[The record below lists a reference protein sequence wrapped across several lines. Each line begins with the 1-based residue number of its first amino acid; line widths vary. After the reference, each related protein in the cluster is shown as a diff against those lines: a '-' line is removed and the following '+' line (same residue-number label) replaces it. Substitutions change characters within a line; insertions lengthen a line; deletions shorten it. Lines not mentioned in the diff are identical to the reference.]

1 MFQIEEQLKKL
12 QEDIAP
18 YTPNIIAVT
27 KYFGRD
33 GIIEAYRAG
42 LRNFGESRIPEA
54 TEKIASLPEEIRRN
68 SKFHMIGHLQS
79 NKVKKVV
86 GVFEY
91 IHSVDTIDIAKKIS
105 EEAKRQGIVQKV
117 FLQINNANEEQK
129 FGFTKQGILKEYES
143 ITKLSGIEVVGLMNI
158 APNIQNSQRL
168 KELFT
173 DIKELGTELGLKE
186 FSMGMSNDYKEAVD
200 SGATFIR
207 VGRKL
212 FS

>member
-1 MFQIEEQLKKL
+1 
-12 QEDIAP
+12 
-18 YTPNIIAVT
+18 
-27 KYFGRD
+27 
-33 GIIEAYRAG
+33 
-42 LRNFGESRIPEA
+42 
-54 TEKIASLPEEIRRN
+54 
-68 SKFHMIGHLQS
+68 
-79 NKVKKVV
+79 
-86 GVFEY
+86 
-91 IHSVDTIDIAKKIS
+91 
-105 EEAKRQGIVQKV
+105 
-117 FLQINNANEEQK
+117 
-129 FGFTKQGILKEYES
+129 
-143 ITKLSGIEVVGLMNI
+143 MNI